1 MSFLEAIPGIGSA
14 LETIRG
20 IVRNFVKDPNDA
32 ERLATEIVVA
42 FAGVVKA
49 EIESR
54 FWLAANWRPL
64 VMLLLAAGLAVR
76 AMQGALLEAPAD
88 WLLGGILLFG
98 LMGYRM
104 DGKIAEF
111 MRDLVR
117 TGKTS
122 IEEGKKP

>member
-42 FAGVVKA
+42 FAGVVKS

-76 AMQGALLEAPAD
+76 AMQGALLDAPAD

-104 DGKIAEF
+104 DGRIAEF
-111 MRDLVR
+111 MLNLVKI
-117 TGKTS
+117 GKTS